1 MKAQEGFDVTR
12 TVLWTAALA
21 VSLGLSLAAPSRSSA
36 AGPGGDGQLLHR
48 IDFGN
53 GYVMGQ
59 AIKSGAV
66 YLLNRKKSEI
76 PSMLQERT
84 DFRAEIRADAEVVD
98 RGAAGL
104 PGALAAKG
112 GAR

>member
-1 MKAQEGFDVTR
+1 MNGREACDVTR
-12 TVLWTAALA
+12 TVLWAAVLA
-21 VSLGLSLAAPSRSSA
+21 VSFGLAVAAPYRAAA
-36 AGPGGDGQLLHR
+36 AGPGGDGELLHR

-59 AIKSGAV
+59 SIKSGAV

-76 PSMLQERT
+76 PSMLRQRT

-104 PGALAAKG
+104 PGALAAGG